1 MTRGNRLAKAVVM
14 ACIIVVL
21 HGRPWDNNA
30 ACAIGD
36 DTHCRSVGADCEGFM
51 GGACASGCHE
61 VQRIGWNSSKYLFF
75 MGLRARSGGCLLWAA
90 LALHGAVAHKWWH
103 GRNGSRQ
110 STDRQRSFGQPVEA
124 AASLERRWFFRSPI
138 CQTSVLTA
146 AATQSLQLACC
157 HDAAARSGAVLP
169 AVPACGRWSR
179 SAVPGS
185 CKMPSEHPGRNRLQC
200 AGDGFVS
207 NSIFEFNSREFIE
220 YRA

>member
-1 MTRGNRLAKAVVM
+1 MTLIAVQWVQIVRDLWAVRALRVVM
-14 ACIIVVL
+14 KCSELAGILPSICFYGFTGSVRWLPLV
-21 HGRPWDNNA
+21 GG
-30 ACAIGD
+30 IGFAW
-36 DTHCRSVGADCEGFM
+36 S
-51 GGACASGCHE
+51 GGAQMVAWT
-61 VQRIGWNSSKYLFF
+61 QRIEAKHRPTAVFRPAG
-75 MGLRARSGGCLLWAA
+75 RGCSEP
-90 LALHGAVAHKWWH
+90 GASV
-103 GRNGSRQ
+103 
-110 STDRQRSFGQPVEA
+110 V
-124 AASLERRWFFRSPI
+124 FRSPI

-207 NSIFEFNSREFIE
+207 NSILNSIQENLLNTGLNRQ
-220 YRA
+220 R